1 MSRAPVNRILR
12 SSIVDGPGNRAAVFL
27 QGCNFDC
34 VYCHNPETIA
44 LCNSCGTCLS
54 SCPAG
59 ALIRGDLAPSS
70 GEVPGGPLD
79 AVLWKKERCVF
90 CGACL
95 AACPRNSSPRV
106 SLMSPEEVMAGI
118 EKDLPFIRGVTVSG
132 GECTLYPAF
141 LRELGTLVRD
151 KGLTFFIDT
160 NGSHDFS
167 KPDGTGEGE
176 GLLEVTDGVMLDVKA
191 DPENDEEHKRI
202 TGRSGYDILGLGE
215 FLARRGKLYELRTV
229 VSPGLFDA
237 AALVDKTCRRLAGAD
252 SRLQYRLIRYR
263 PAGVRPAWA
272 GKLTVPGDSLM
283 KSLAAICG
291 GYGIKALV
299 V

>member
-1 MSRAPVNRILR
+1 
-12 SSIVDGPGNRAAVFL
+12 
-27 QGCNFDC
+27 
-34 VYCHNPETIA
+34 
-44 LCNSCGTCLS
+44 
-54 SCPAG
+54 
-59 ALIRGDLAPSS
+59 
-70 GEVPGGPLD
+70 
-79 AVLWKKERCVF
+79 
-90 CGACL
+90 
-95 AACPRNSSPRV
+95 
-106 SLMSPEEVMAGI
+106 MAEI

-141 LRELGTLVRD
+141 LLELGTLTRE

-167 KPDGTGEGE
+167 KPNRAGEDE

-191 DPENDEEHKRI
+191 DPGSDEEHKRV

-237 AALVDKTCRRLAGAD
+237 AALVDKTCRRFAGLD
-252 SRLQYRLIRYR
+252 PRLQYKLIRYR
-263 PAGVRPAWA
+263 PIGVRRLQAERLA
-272 GKLTVPGDSLM
+272 VPGDSLM
-283 KSLAAICG
+283 KRLAAICG
-291 GYGIKALV
+291 GYGIRALV